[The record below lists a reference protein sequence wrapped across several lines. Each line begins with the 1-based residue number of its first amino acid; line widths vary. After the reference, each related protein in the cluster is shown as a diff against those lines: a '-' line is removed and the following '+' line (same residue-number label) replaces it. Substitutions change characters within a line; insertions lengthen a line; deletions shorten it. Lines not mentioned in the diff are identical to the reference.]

1 MAGPDE
7 PTPLVRV
14 LRGNPDPAELAAI
27 TAVMALV
34 IRRRAA
40 DAPDDRAAYASWAG
54 TERFRAP
61 RRPFRRTTS

>member
-1 MAGPDE
+1 MAAPDE

-34 IRRRAA
+34 TRRQPAGT
-40 DAPDDRAAYASWAG
+40 PDDRAAYASWAG
-54 TERFRAP
+54 TERFPAP
-61 RRPFRRTTS
+61 RRPSWRTTS

>member
-40 DAPDDRAAYASWAG
+40 DAPDDRA
-54 TERFRAP
+54 
-61 RRPFRRTTS
+61 